1 MQAVAKV
8 KNVRYG
14 VRKLRRVVD
23 LVRGKSVAEAF
34 AMLSIL
40 HTQTKGAPL
49 VENALKSAVANFKQK
64 SGRWYHHEA
73 YPPPFPGPCFPYRKA
88 ALSHHSRCG
97 QQGVIKM
104 GQKTHP
110 NGLRL
115 GVIRGWE
122 SKWYAEDKFADLLY
136 EDIVLRRYLMKRF
149 EHASLSKVGIE
160 RTVKKV
166 NVNLFTARPG
176 IVIGRKGEELEKLK
190 GELQFLT
197 GKEIYINVQEIKRPE
212 TDAKLV
218 AENIARQLEK
228 RISFRRAMKRAIQ
241 SAMRM
246 GVEGIK
252 VQCGGRLGGAEIARV
267 EKYAEGRVPLHTLR
281 ADIDYATAIA
291 KTVYGAIGIKV
302 WIMHGEK
309 IGKDVMNDNK
319 REK

>member
-1 MQAVAKV
+1 
-8 KNVRYG
+8 
-14 VRKLRRVVD
+14 
-23 LVRGKSVAEAF
+23 
-34 AMLSIL
+34 
-40 HTQTKGAPL
+40 
-49 VENALKSAVANFKQK
+49 
-64 SGRWYHHEA
+64 
-73 YPPPFPGPCFPYRKA
+73 
-88 ALSHHSRCG
+88 
-97 QQGVIKM
+97 M

-110 NGLRL
+110 YGLRL
-115 GVIRGWE
+115 GVIKDWH
-122 SKWYAEDKFADLLY
+122 SKWYAEDKFAELLY

-149 EHASLSKVGIE
+149 EHASLSKIGIE

-166 NVNLFTARPG
+166 NINLFTARPG
-176 IVIGRKGEELEKLK
+176 IVIGKKGEELDRLK

-197 GKEIYINVQEIKRPE
+197 GKEIYISVHEIKRPE

-241 SAMRM
+241 NAMRM

-252 VQCGGRLGGAEIARV
+252 VQVGGRLGGAEIARV

-281 ADIDYATAIA
+281 ADIDYATSTA
-291 KTVYGAIGIKV
+291 KTVYGAIGVKV

-309 IGKDVMNDNK
+309 IGKDVLSDAR

>member
-1 MQAVAKV
+1 
-8 KNVRYG
+8 
-14 VRKLRRVVD
+14 
-23 LVRGKSVAEAF
+23 
-34 AMLSIL
+34 
-40 HTQTKGAPL
+40 
-49 VENALKSAVANFKQK
+49 
-64 SGRWYHHEA
+64 
-73 YPPPFPGPCFPYRKA
+73 
-88 ALSHHSRCG
+88 
-97 QQGVIKM
+97 M

-110 NGLRL
+110 YGLRL
-115 GVIRGWE
+115 GIIKTWQ
-122 SKWYAEDKFADLLY
+122 SKWYAEDKFAELLY

-149 EHASLSKVGIE
+149 EHASLSKVAIE

-176 IVIGRKGEELEKLK
+176 VVIGKKGEELDRLK

-197 GKEIYINVQEIKRPE
+197 GKEIYISVHEIKRPE

-228 RISFRRAMKRAIQ
+228 RVSFRRAMKRAIQ

-246 GVEGIK
+246 GVEGVKIQ
-252 VQCGGRLGGAEIARV
+252 VGGRLGGAEIARV

-291 KTVYGAIGIKV
+291 KTMYGAIGIKV

-309 IGKDVMNDNK
+309 IGKDVLSETK

>member
-1 MQAVAKV
+1 
-8 KNVRYG
+8 
-14 VRKLRRVVD
+14 
-23 LVRGKSVAEAF
+23 
-34 AMLSIL
+34 
-40 HTQTKGAPL
+40 
-49 VENALKSAVANFKQK
+49 
-64 SGRWYHHEA
+64 
-73 YPPPFPGPCFPYRKA
+73 
-88 ALSHHSRCG
+88 
-97 QQGVIKM
+97 M
-104 GQKTHP
+104 GHKTHP

-122 SKWYAEDKFADLLY
+122 SKWYAEDNFADLLY
-136 EDIVLRRYLMKRF
+136 EDITLRRYLMKRF

-176 IVIGRKGEELEKLK
+176 IVIGKKGEELERVKS
-190 GELQFLT
+190 ELQ
-197 GKEIYINVQEIKRPE
+197 RPE

-241 SAMRM
+241 SAMRL

-281 ADIDYATAIA
+281 ADIDYATSIA

>member
-64 SGRWYHHEA
+64 AAGAVAAEELVVKTITA
-73 YPPPFPGPCFPYRKA
+73 EYRKA